1 MKIPLLLTVASLL
14 VCSGCKMAENE
25 APDTDAN
32 TASISSNSPPSIFG
46 TPDAATLIGDVYSF
60 TPDANDADGDPMTFS
75 IKNLPSWAS
84 FNASTGR
91 ISGQPTLG
99 DIGMYEGI
107 LIKVSDGEASDST
120 MAFSIHVVQSADGS
134 MILNWAPP
142 AENTDGSTLTDLA
155 GYYLY
160 YSTTKGYYPNRI
172 LISNP
177 SVSTYLVENLLPST
191 YYVVATAYNSAGI
204 ESNYSSVSVKT
215 IDSL

>member
-1 MKIPLLLTVASLL
+1 VASLL

-120 MAFSIHVVQSADGS
+120 MTFAIRVAQSADGS
-134 MILNWAPP
+134 MSLSWAPP
-142 AENTDGSTLTDLA
+142 AENIDGSTLTDLA

-160 YSTTKGYYPNRI
+160 YGTTEGYYPNRI